1 MSTKA
6 EKLLE
11 RMRASQAGWKRN
23 DLDRLYE
30 GYGFIIIPGGNHD
43 KVYHPDFPQ
52 LVTSLP
58 RHNRVATYIVRQ
70 AIRMIERLNE
80 LRRAEEESEDE

>member
-1 MSTKA
+1 MPTKA

-23 DLDRLYE
+23 DLDSLYE
-30 GYGFIIIPGGNHD
+30 GFGFIITSGGNHD
-43 KVYHPDFPQ
+43 KVSHPDFPQ

-58 RHNRVATYIVRQ
+58 RHNRVATYIVKQ
-70 AIRMIERLNE
+70 AIRMIDRLNE
-80 LRRAEEESEDE
+80 LRRAEEERKDD